1 MPLGIFLCLAKNML
15 EEIKKD
21 AQIIWFFLSKYKKEF
36 YANFAITI
44 ISSALTALIPFS
56 QGKIADLLVAK
67 SAFSLIATWLAVLFF
82 VTIIRDWIL
91 RIFFVASGRIS
102 INCVN
107 DFVLLLNRHAMN
119 LKLSYH
125 NKNKSGKL
133 SSRYIKAGDA
143 MENFLESI
151 VFWFAMELLMLVL
164 AMFLIAFFVHWL
176 LFAFMLIHITVY
188 VYFSYKYSKPLG
200 EASLQINKSYEEA
213 YGSIHDSVA
222 NIKLVKANSKE
233 QYESD
238 KVEQIFQDKAM
249 VAFNRFWQAIR
260 KLFFLQD
267 IISVFMLVGAF
278 AMLAVMF
285 DRQMIGV
292 GQIVAFV
299 GYFSIIKEPLW
310 KIGRQ
315 IEHYRKWMATI
326 RRGYSLLDEEVED
339 YEERGKTKLENVKGA
354 VEFNE
359 LSFAYNET
367 REVLHNINLK
377 VGAGEMVAFVGES
390 GVGKSTLMD
399 LLSRY
404 IEPTSGK
411 IFIDSIDIQKVG
423 LKELRKQIA
432 IVPQEVSMFNDTMHK
447 NILYGNLDA
456 SEEDVSA
463 AVKAA
468 NMEEFLDK
476 LPNGINEE
484 VGERGVHL
492 SGGQKQ
498 RVAIARAILKNPK
511 ILILDEATSA
521 LDSKS
526 EALVQDALKKL
537 IKNRTTF
544 VIAHR
549 LSTIVHADKIVVL
562 DKGVIAEQGTHQELL
577 EKKGIYYKLYTLQTA
592 PKNLI

>member
-1 MPLGIFLCLAKNML
+1 ML

-21 AQIIWFFLSKYKKEF
+21 AQIIWFFLEKYKKDF
-36 YANFAITI
+36 YINFLMLAFA
-44 ISSALTALIPFS
+44 SLLSVSVPFS
-56 QGKIADLLVAK
+56 YGKITDLLLANSSLNTVLIW
-67 SAFSLIATWLAVLFF
+67 AFLLFVIIALQSWLM
-82 VTIIRDWIL
+82 RM
-91 RIFFVASGRIS
+91 FFVASGEIS
-102 INCVN
+102 VKCVN
-107 DFVLLLNRHAMN
+107 DFVMLLNRHAMD

-143 MENFLESI
+143 LEAILENI
-151 VFWFAMELLMLVL
+151 VFWFALEVFTLLCALI
-164 AMFLIAFFVHWL
+164 LIAIFVHWT
-176 LFAFMLIHITVY
+176 LFLFIFINIIIYLYI
-188 VYFSYKYSKPLG
+188 SYKYSRPIG
-200 EASLQINKSYEEA
+200 EYSLKIHKSYEEI
-213 YGSIHDSVA
+213 YGGIHDSVG
-222 NIKLVKANSKE
+222 NIKLVKANSRE
-233 QYESD
+233 QYESE
-238 KVEQIFQDKAM
+238 KVGKIFQKDTMALYEK
-249 VAFNRFWQAIR
+249 FWNAVKRMFLLEDTVNIFMTVISFLIIIF
-260 KLFFLQD
+260 LFRSGT
-267 IISVFMLVGAF
+267 IGA
-278 AMLAVMF
+278 
-285 DRQMIGV
+285 

-299 GYFSIIKEPLW
+299 GYLALVKEPMW
-310 KIGRQ
+310 KVGRQ

-326 RRGYSLLDEEVED
+326 RRGHSLLDEEIED
-339 YEERGKTKLENVKGA
+339 YGEKGKFNLQEVRGD
-354 VEFNE
+354 VEFQD

-367 REVLHNINLK
+367 REVLHGINLDVK
-377 VGAGEMVAFVGES
+377 AGQMIAFVGES

-404 IEPTSGK
+404 IEPTAGK
-411 IFIDSIDIQKVG
+411 ILIDGVDIQKAT
-423 LKELRKQIA
+423 LKSLRDQIA
-432 IVPQEVSMFNDTMHK
+432 IVPQEVSLFNDTMYN
-447 NILYGNLDA
+447 NIRYGNLEA
-456 SEEDVSA
+456 SDDEIQA

-468 NMEEFLDK
+468 NMEEFVAK
-476 LPNGINEE
+476 LPNGLNEE

-562 DKGVIAEQGTHQELL
+562 EKGKIAEEGTHQELL
-577 EKKGIYYKLYTLQTA
+577 EKGGMYQKLYALQSM
-592 PKNLI
+592 PRDLI